1 MKILGIDPGS
11 TLIGFG
17 LIEES
22 GSELKVLD
30 YGLIKIKAKEF
41 KEKIYEINKELDG
54 LIKKTSPDLVGLE
67 QIFFAKNKKT
77 AIEVAQARGV
87 IAACVLKQQISLL
100 EITPN
105 EVKSFVAG
113 YGAADKEAVAKM
125 TAAILKMEKIK
136 EDNTA
141 DALAIAIATGIK
153 AKQL

>member
-17 LIEES
+17 LIEEE
-22 GSELKVLD
+22 GGELKVLD
-30 YGLIKIKAKEF
+30 YGLIKIQAKELPD
-41 KEKIYEINKELDG
+41 KLLKIGQELDE
-54 LIKKTSPDLVGLE
+54 LLNKTKPDLVGLE
-67 QIFFAKNKKT
+67 QLFFAKNKKT
-77 AIEVAQARGV
+77 AMEVAHARGV
-87 IAACVLKQQISLL
+87 IAASILKKQTALL

-113 YGAADKEAVAKM
+113 YGVADKTAVAKM
-125 TAAILKMEKIK
+125 TAAILKMEQLK

-141 DALAIAIATGIK
+141 DALAIAIATSIK